1 MESLDRV
8 FVEFRPQPP
17 QLHRYQGETEEDGCY
32 GDDFIHAH
40 SPQLDE
46 SLDAYGCGYAHEL
59 REQKEVDS
67 SPSSLVVQIGYS
79 CAGARD
85 FDCFSEHGMVNEM
98 LCDKLEMKLSTYSIS
113 ETKSETNEAIDG
125 DAAYSEIGFRS
136 NPAIGLPRAQDLS
149 CEKIVGVLLALPQKE
164 VVHSFIKWRKENYF
178 NGKVDL
184 VLPDEINEKSNKTK
198 IEFFFTF
205 FTNNLRGYSLSP
217 QMEIN
222 SVQDILNLLISS
234 AFRRCR
240 MLDDLCRL
248 SVSLKPTRSLVLI
261 SGTYSSLN
269 ISSIDLWTVSF
280 NILISVSTVSDT
292 GTGNILEEFSQF
304 DYKNNTILSGKWAKL
319 ELRGQLLIVLIS
331 TDIST
336 YFELHVNSVTDM
348 GFFRQPSSTDREI
361 HHLKFDLKEVVASRR
376 LVRLPSVTKSGA
388 KFRQSEIDVLVTMLH
403 LYLQKI
409 LLLKAFKIAIELMV
423 ESGGGT
429 KSYFLQNACR
439 TPATNDVNSYN
450 LTLGLE
456 EYVSKH
462 GNKLAEACHSCFSTG
477 SVLMIK
483 VQYHPTTGLEI
494 KNLKVGSGVACSR
507 ENHQNLGQ
515 VMEVVII
522 ISNVSMLDQSSC
534 SRLYGRR
541 TEVLYFKDF
550 SPCSMPQSSLEALNS
565 IDWKNY
571 GLVLKSV
578 GDQDGIT
585 ILETLP
591 CSRSNRT
598 DRYLTRKAL
607 KLALS
612 DLKKRNAGTLLSER
626 AVKIC
631 NYAPDLAKTIS
642 GLIMSSLDL
651 NFKRECLSLLGLPS
665 PEHEKD
671 IVETCIKD
679 KIISVIATNDSG
691 SRRGT
696 LFEHG
701 PKKSY
706 EGVVEYFDA

>member
-1 MESLDRV
+1 MEV
-8 FVEFRPQPP
+8 
-17 QLHRYQGETEEDGCY
+17 
-32 GDDFIHAH
+32 
-40 SPQLDE
+40 
-46 SLDAYGCGYAHEL
+46 
-59 REQKEVDS
+59 
-67 SPSSLVVQIGYS
+67 
-79 CAGARD
+79 
-85 FDCFSEHGMVNEM
+85 
-98 LCDKLEMKLSTYSIS
+98 
-113 ETKSETNEAIDG
+113 
-125 DAAYSEIGFRS
+125 
-136 NPAIGLPRAQDLS
+136 
-149 CEKIVGVLLALPQKE
+149 
-164 VVHSFIKWRKENYF
+164 
-178 NGKVDL
+178 
-184 VLPDEINEKSNKTK
+184 
-198 IEFFFTF
+198 
-205 FTNNLRGYSLSP
+205 
-217 QMEIN
+217 N

-248 SVSLKPTRSLVLI
+248 SVSIKPTRSSVLI
-261 SGTYSSLN
+261 S
-269 ISSIDLWTVSF
+269 
-280 NILISVSTVSDT
+280 VSDT

-304 DYKNNTILSGKWAKL
+304 EYKNNTVLSGKWD
-319 ELRGQLLIVLIS
+319 GLL
-331 TDIST
+331 
-336 YFELHVNSVTDM
+336 SVMTT
-348 GFFRQPSSTDREI
+348 RSSDKEI

-388 KFRQSEIDVLVTMLH
+388 KFRQSVFTSFACLMYCLPCKHIYFWFNFQWNWYIPPHICCSSGVLLNYLLLIVSSLH
-403 LYLQKI
+403 YVCMQI
-409 LLLKAFKIAIELMV
+409 LLLKAFKIAIELIV
-423 ESGGGT
+423 ESGGGA
-429 KSYFLQNACR
+429 KSYLLQNACSIQ
-439 TPATNDVNSYN
+439 ATNDVNSYN

-462 GNKLAEACHSCFSTG
+462 GNKLSEACHSCFSTG
-477 SVLMIK
+477 
-483 VQYHPTTGLEI
+483 

-507 ENHQNLGQ
+507 ENHQNSGQ

-522 ISNVSMLDQSSC
+522 ISNVSMLDQPSC
-534 SRLYGRR
+534 SRFYGRR

-585 ILETLP
+585 ILEWENLPPCSHIDIALHIYDKQLP
-591 CSRSNRT
+591 CSHSNRT

-651 NFKRECLSLLGLPS
+651 NFKRECFSLLGLPT

-671 IVETCIKD
+671 IVENCIKD
-679 KIISVIATNDSG
+679 KIVSVIATNDNG
-691 SRRGT
+691 RRGT
-696 LFEHG
+696 KEAPALFEQG
-701 PKKSY
+701 PEKAY
-706 EGVVEYFDA
+706 EGVGEYFDT